1 MIVDSGGQSS
11 DVTNDQSVELVVVGV
26 DILVGDSELV
36 FRLNR

>member
-11 DVTNDQSVELVVVGV
+11 DVTNDWNVELVDVRV
-26 DILVGDSELV
+26 DIIVGDSELV